1 MENKI
6 ILIED
11 DEEIRG
17 MITDYLSGEF
27 EVLSFNDGT
36 TAIRTNI
43 SYDEYSLALID
54 LMLPDMSG
62 MEIIKSIRRV
72 TNIPIII
79 ITAKDNDTDKSL
91 GLNLGADDYVVKPF
105 SLIELAAR
113 IKANIRRART
123 YQVLPSNSIV
133 KIKDIEIDPQS
144 HMVTRKG
151 RSIDL
156 TPIEFELLYLL
167 ASHPGQAY
175 SKERLYELIWKEP
188 YFGNEN
194 VLNTH
199 INRLRL
205 KLKNNAEDTTAYI
218 KTLWGIG
225 YKMEDKWMWLL
236 FAILL
241 FVLLIILIWQQIQ
254 HKELEREINYITDR
268 LASLSITSDNGFVLI
283 PTDND
288 SIKKLGAVLNTL
300 LQDFYC
306 KKSEFEQSKQAM
318 AQVLT
323 NISHDIRT
331 PLTVLKG
338 NSEMLSNIT
347 NDPSM
352 PENVHAMADKIDRK
366 ADDLISTINDYFTMS
381 KIASGDLPI
390 KLKKENVSRLCQDTI
405 LDYYDLLEQK
415 QFEVDIQI
423 PDPPI
428 FAYIDNEALQ
438 RILKNL
444 IDNAIRH
451 GGDGKYLSLRLTT
464 SNGNSI
470 IEIEDHG
477 NGMSPQQQKQ
487 IFARNYTT
495 ARKSSGSGLGLA
507 ISKRLA
513 EQIGAELEVYSI
525 QNERTTFSIIL
536 KS

>member
-1 MENKI
+1 
-6 ILIED
+6 
-11 DEEIRG
+11 
-17 MITDYLSGEF
+17 
-27 EVLSFNDGT
+27 
-36 TAIRTNI
+36 
-43 SYDEYSLALID
+43 
-54 LMLPDMSG
+54 
-62 MEIIKSIRRV
+62 
-72 TNIPIII
+72 
-79 ITAKDNDTDKSL
+79 
-91 GLNLGADDYVVKPF
+91 
-105 SLIELAAR
+105 
-113 IKANIRRART
+113 
-123 YQVLPSNSIV
+123 
-133 KIKDIEIDPQS
+133 
-144 HMVTRKG
+144 
-151 RSIDL
+151 
-156 TPIEFELLYLL
+156 
-167 ASHPGQAY
+167 
-175 SKERLYELIWKEP
+175 
-188 YFGNEN
+188 
-194 VLNTH
+194 
-199 INRLRL
+199 
-205 KLKNNAEDTTAYI
+205 
-218 KTLWGIG
+218 
-225 YKMEDKWMWLL
+225 MWLL
-236 FAILL
+236 FAILS

-347 NDPSM
+347 NAPSM

-428 FAYIDNEALQ
+428 FAYIDKEALQ

-470 IEIEDHG
+470 IEIGDHG

>member
-1 MENKI
+1 MM
-6 ILIED
+6 IL
-11 DEEIRG
+11 
-17 MITDYLSGEF
+17 F
-27 EVLSFNDGT
+27 VVLSF
-36 TAIRTNI
+36 
-43 SYDEYSLALID
+43 
-54 LMLPDMSG
+54 
-62 MEIIKSIRRV
+62 V
-72 TNIPIII
+72 
-79 ITAKDNDTDKSL
+79 
-91 GLNLGADDYVVKPF
+91 
-105 SLIELAAR
+105 
-113 IKANIRRART
+113 
-123 YQVLPSNSIV
+123 
-133 KIKDIEIDPQS
+133 
-144 HMVTRKG
+144 MV
-151 RSIDL
+151 
-156 TPIEFELLYLL
+156 F
-167 ASHPGQAY
+167 
-175 SKERLYELIWKEP
+175 
-188 YFGNEN
+188 
-194 VLNTH
+194 
-199 INRLRL
+199 
-205 KLKNNAEDTTAYI
+205 
-218 KTLWGIG
+218 
-225 YKMEDKWMWLL
+225 
-236 FAILL
+236 
-241 FVLLIILIWQQIQ
+241 ILIWQQIQ
-254 HKELEREINYITDR
+254 HKKLVREIDYITSR
-268 LASLSITSDNGFVLI
+268 LDTISVISENGFVLI

-288 SIKKLGAVLNTL
+288 SIKKLSAALNKL
-300 LQDFYC
+300 LQDFYT
-306 KKSEFEQSKQAM
+306 KKSQFEQSKQAM
-318 AQVLT
+318 AKVLT

-352 PENVHAMADKIDRK
+352 PENVHAMAAKIDRK

-423 PDPPI
+423 PDTPI
-428 FAYIDNEALQ
+428 FAYTDNEALQ

-513 EQIGAELEVYSI
+513 EQIGAELEVHSV
-525 QNERTTFSIIL
+525 QNEQTTFSIIL

>member
-1 MENKI
+1 
-6 ILIED
+6 
-11 DEEIRG
+11 
-17 MITDYLSGEF
+17 
-27 EVLSFNDGT
+27 
-36 TAIRTNI
+36 
-43 SYDEYSLALID
+43 
-54 LMLPDMSG
+54 
-62 MEIIKSIRRV
+62 
-72 TNIPIII
+72 
-79 ITAKDNDTDKSL
+79 
-91 GLNLGADDYVVKPF
+91 
-105 SLIELAAR
+105 
-113 IKANIRRART
+113 
-123 YQVLPSNSIV
+123 
-133 KIKDIEIDPQS
+133 
-144 HMVTRKG
+144 
-151 RSIDL
+151 
-156 TPIEFELLYLL
+156 
-167 ASHPGQAY
+167 
-175 SKERLYELIWKEP
+175 
-188 YFGNEN
+188 
-194 VLNTH
+194 
-199 INRLRL
+199 
-205 KLKNNAEDTTAYI
+205 
-218 KTLWGIG
+218 
-225 YKMEDKWMWLL
+225 MWLL
-236 FAILL
+236 FAILS